1 MKMRGLAILL
11 LVLLFASVRGAAQAP
26 AGLDVAAWFPIRQGD
41 TWTYDWTY
49 RIGPDRQAPAQTVKR
64 TRAFEGREFGN
75 TGMTDKLASENGDY
89 ALFALNEN
97 GLYLHGGA
105 EMQRDARFVFDPPI
119 PVLTREM
126 KPGEW
131 LRTEQ
136 LADDGRTTRRFATRF
151 EPVASIT
158 SPMGKFEDCL
168 KVIWTLDDESQHH
181 ATTYYLARGIG
192 IVAYALEIKVMKPHA
207 FEMTVDARLTLAQL
221 QGRTFKQAADI
232 PLFVASK
239 KSAPENGRARAM
251 FRKAHESQYV
261 WDRKFP
267 GFAAEF
273 RYVRDGEAP
282 VAGRLTVDRQ
292 LQVEVQ
298 CADPSVRAAV
308 HAELSQLVSYRQA
321 KPFLELYP
329 LESAQIGFGEINDL
343 TSEIVVSD
351 EMAAGSSFLLH
362 DREIVRISRSYGRVR
377 FVNQLRSFKADDGR
391 YIANE
396 AELTYYSNETGAG
409 VGQTIYKDRYEK
421 LGGWWLPVERRKT
434 ETARA
439 RSQTIEIVFS
449 GVAFGK

>member
-1 MKMRGLAILL
+1 MKMRALGILL
-11 LVLLFASVRGAAQAP
+11 SILIFAVVIGAAQTP
-26 AGLDVAAWFPIRQGD
+26 GGLDIAAWFPIRQGD

-126 KPGEW
+126 RPGEW
-131 LRTEQ
+131 LKTEQ
-136 LADDGRTTRRFATRF
+136 LAEDGKTMRRFAARY
-151 EPVASIT
+151 EPIASVT
-158 SPMGKFEDCL
+158 SPMGRFEDCL
-168 KVIWTLDDESQHH
+168 KVTWTLDDESQHH
-181 ATTYYLARGIG
+181 ATTYYLARGVG
-192 IVAYALEIKVMKPHA
+192 IVAYGLDIKVHQPHA

-239 KSAPENGRARAM
+239 KSAPENSRARAM

-261 WDRKFP
+261 WDKKFP

-273 RYVRDGEAP
+273 SYARDGEAP
-282 VAGRLTVDRQ
+282 VKGRLAVNRQ

-308 HAELSQLVSYRQA
+308 HAELSQLVSYRQL
-321 KPFLELYP
+321 KPFVELYGP
-329 LESAQIGFGEINDL
+329 DKAQIGFGEINDL
-343 TSEIVVSD
+343 TSEIIVSD
-351 EMAAGSSFLLH
+351 DLAAGSSFLLH

-377 FVNQLRSFKADDGR
+377 FVNQVRSLKADDGR

-409 VGQTIYKDRYEK
+409 VGQTVYKDRYEK
-421 LGGWWLPVERRKT
+421 LGAYWLPIARQKT
-434 ETARA
+434 ETAKGK
-439 RSQTIEIVFS
+439 SQTIEIVFS
-449 GVAFGK
+449 GVEYGK